1 MSFRELARESLIDG
15 VIGEGFA
22 AKLAEQQSSQ
32 TKDEALKSIY
42 TTIAQDEARHC
53 RVDTHPLK

>member
-1 MSFRELARESLIDG
+1 MSLRELARESLIDG

-22 AKLAEQQSSQ
+22 AKLAEYQSIQ

-42 TTIAQDEARHC
+42 ATIAKDEARHAE
-53 RVDTHPLK
+53 L

>member
-42 TTIAQDEARHC
+42 TTIAQDEARHAK
-53 RVDTHPLK
+53 L